1 MNILNLVQG
10 SPEWHAARAT
20 RMTASEAPAMMSAT
34 KKMSRNELLKAKSLG
49 TEKEVS
55 EYVQKFLF
63 DKGHEMEAM
72 ARPLVEE
79 IVGEELFPTT
89 GETEDGEY
97 LASFDGMTML
107 GDILFEHKMWN
118 ESLAEAVRN
127 EKLPAEYYW
136 QLEHQLMVA
145 DEAEKVIFVVS
156 DGTKEN
162 FEYMWYKPVRGRRNK
177 LIKGWEQFKADLA
190 EFEPAPAKEE
200 VVAEKPSELPTLM
213 ISVDGEVKSSNLA
226 TYKDTALAF
235 VKSISTDLQT
245 DQDFANAEEL
255 VKFCKKAEGE
265 LDNAKKQALAQT
277 QSIDE
282 LFNTID
288 ELKEQLRG
296 KRLQLDKLVK
306 SRKDEIRGDIK
317 KVALE
322 KLQKH
327 VDGLNEDLGD
337 FQVPMPDVDFASVMK
352 GKKTVNG
359 LQGAVDD
366 HLAKVKIELNDLHV
380 QVMMNW
386 QMFIKEVDKD
396 LRFLFPD
403 IKDLAL
409 KENDNFSA
417 IVKQRLTE
425 HELAEQKRKQAEA
438 KPDPA
443 PETKPEPEAD
453 KPAESEDAPAPVRN
467 PIADDYTPTDNE
479 IIQAVAYQFNVSQG
493 KATLWIAGMKMHQE
507 GVSEVSSLANFLI
520 DKIADATNKRD
531 LEDVGK
537 EVCTA
542 KDRGYLSEADYEAL
556 QTSYRAQKS
565 ATRNA
570 A

>member
-1 MNILNLVQG
+1 MKILNLVQG
-10 SPEWHAARAT
+10 SPEWDAARAT

-63 DKGHEMEAM
+63 DKGHEMEAA
-72 ARPLVEE
+72 ARPIVEE
-79 IVGEELFPTT
+79 IIGEELYPTT
-89 GETEDGEY
+89 GETEDGVY
-97 LASFDGMTML
+97 LASFDGMTMM
-107 GDILFEHKMWN
+107 GDVLFEHKMWN

-162 FEYMWYKPVRGRRNK
+162 FEYMWYTPIRGRRNK

-200 VVAEKPSELPTLM
+200 VVAEKPNQLPTLM

-226 TYKDTALAF
+226 TYKETALAF

-255 VKFCKKAEGE
+255 VKFCKKAEDE
-265 LDNAKKQALAQT
+265 LETAKKHALAQT
-277 QSIDE
+277 HSIDE

-296 KRLQLDKLVK
+296 KRLKLDKLVK
-306 SRKDEIRGDIK
+306 SRKDEIR
-317 KVALE
+317 AELRANACE
-322 KLQKH
+322 KLQIY
-327 VDGLNEDLGD
+327 VDGLNEKLEENLI
-337 FQVPMPDVDFASVMK
+337 PDVTPDFGSAMK
-352 GKKTVNG
+352 GKKTVDS
-359 LQGAVDD
+359 LQNAVDD
-366 HLAKVKIELNDLHV
+366 ELAKAKIAAKDWFHTLRENKFIYSELASDDVK
-380 QVMMNW
+380 
-386 QMFIKEVDKD
+386 
-396 LRFLFPD
+396 FLFPD
-403 IKDLAL
+403 FHQLLLKDSESFRAMVKSRLAEH
-409 KENDNFSA
+409 KEA
-417 IVKQRLTE
+417 EEAKQKEKQKSEQRE
-425 HELAEQKRKQAEA
+425 HEEA
-438 KPDPA
+438 
-443 PETKPEPEAD
+443 
-453 KPAESEDAPAPVRN
+453 PAEERPNPVTSSN
-467 PIADDYTPTDNE
+467 PIRGDHTPTDNE

-493 KATLWIAGMKMHQE
+493 KATLWIAGMKMHQ
-507 GVSEVSSLANFLI
+507 SSDSAISSLANFLI
-520 DKIADATNKRD
+520 DKIADSTNKRD
-531 LEDVGK
+531 LEDAGK
-537 EVCTA
+537 EICMA
-542 KDRGYLSEADYEAL
+542 KDRNYLSEADYEAL

-565 ATRNA
+565 TTRNA

>member
-1 MNILNLVQG
+1 MKILNLIQG
-10 SPEWHAARAT
+10 SDEWHAARAT

-79 IVGEELFPTT
+79 IIGEELYPTT
-89 GETEDGEY
+89 GETEDSEY
-97 LASFDGMTML
+97 LASLDGMTMM

-118 ESLAEAVRN
+118 ETLAEAVRN

-162 FEYMWYKPVRGRRNK
+162 FEYMWYTPVRGRRNK

-190 EFEPAPAKEE
+190 EYKPEPAKEE
-200 VVAEKPSELPTLM
+200 VVAEKPDQLPTLM

-226 TYKDTALAF
+226 IYKDTALSF
-235 VKSISTDLQT
+235 IENINTDLQT

-255 VKFCKKAEGE
+255 VKFCKKAEGD
-265 LDNAKKQALAQT
+265 LDTAKKHALAQT

-296 KRLQLDKLVK
+296 KRLKLDKLVK
-306 SRKDEIRGDIK
+306 SRKDEIRSDLK
-317 KVALE
+317 TKACENLNAY
-322 KLQKH
+322 
-327 VDGLNEDLGD
+327 VDGLNEKLGESLI
-337 FQVPMPDVDFASVMK
+337 PDVTPEFGNAMK
-352 GKKTVNG
+352 GKKTVDS
-359 LQGAVDD
+359 LQNAVDD
-366 HLAKVKIELNDLHV
+366 ELAKAKIVAKDWFYTLRENKFIYSELASDDVN
-380 QVMMNW
+380 
-386 QMFIKEVDKD
+386 
-396 LRFLFPD
+396 FLFPD
-403 IKDLAL
+403 LHQLLLKDSESFRAMVKSRLAEHKEAEEAEEAKL
-409 KENDNFSA
+409 KE
-417 IVKQRLTE
+417 
-425 HELAEQKRKQAEA
+425 
-438 KPDPA
+438 
-443 PETKPEPEAD
+443 KPEPEQRKQEEA
-453 KPAESEDAPAPVRN
+453 PAEERPNPVTTSS
-467 PIADDYTPTDNE
+467 PIRDDHTPTDNE

-493 KATLWIAGMKMHQE
+493 KATLWISGMKMHQE
-507 GVSEVSSLANFLI
+507 SGTVVSSLANFLI

-565 ATRNA
+565 TTRSA

>member
-63 DKGHEMEAM
+63 DKGHEMEAS

-79 IVGEELFPTT
+79 IIGEELFPTT
-89 GETEDGEY
+89 AETEDGVY
-97 LASFDGMTML
+97 LASFEGMTML
-107 GDILFEHKMWN
+107 GDVLFEHKMWN
-118 ESLAEAVRN
+118 ESLAEAVRK
-127 EKLPAEYYW
+127 EKLPPEYYW

-145 DEAEKVIFVVS
+145 DEAEQVIFVVS

-162 FEYMWYKPVRGRRNK
+162 FEYMWYKPIRGRRNK

-190 EFEPAPAKEE
+190 DFKPAPAKEE

-213 ISVDGEVKSSNLA
+213 INVDGEVKSSNLA

-265 LDNAKKQALAQT
+265 LDNAKKHALAQT
-277 QSIDE
+277 QSIDA

-288 ELKEQLRG
+288 DLKEQLRG

-317 KVALE
+317 KTALDN
-322 KLQKH
+322 LQKH
-327 VDGLNEDLGD
+327 VDGLNDGLGE
-337 FQVPMPDVDFASVMK
+337 FKVPMPEVDFASVMK
-352 GKKTVNG
+352 GKKTVDS

-366 HLAKVKIELNDLHV
+366 QLAKVKIELNDVHV
-380 QVMMNW
+380 RVMTNW
-386 QMFIKEVDKD
+386 QTFLKEVDED
-396 LRFLFPD
+396 LKFLFPD
-403 IKDLAL
+403 LNDLAL
-409 KENDNFSA
+409 KESDRFAA

-425 HELAEQKRKQAEA
+425 HELAEQKRKQAES
-438 KPDPA
+438 
-443 PETKPEPEAD
+443 KPEQEQQSQAETSEVDDTEAT
-453 KPAESEDAPAPVRN
+453 PAPVQN
-467 PIADDYTPTDNE
+467 PISNGNTPTDNE
-479 IIQAVAYQFNVSQG
+479 IIQALAHQINVSQG
-493 KATLWIAGMKMHQE
+493 KAALWIAGMKMHQE
-507 GVSEVSSLANFLI
+507 SDSEVSTLANFLI
-520 DKIADATNKRD
+520 DCISDSTNQRD
-531 LEDVGK
+531 LESVGK
-537 EVCTA
+537 EVSKA
-542 KDRGYLSEADYEAL
+542 KERGYLSEADYEAL

-565 ATRNA
+565 VTRNVA
-570 A
+570 

>member
-1 MNILNLVQG
+1 
-10 SPEWHAARAT
+10 
-20 RMTASEAPAMMSAT
+20 MTASEAPAMMSAT

-63 DKGHEMEAM
+63 DKGHEMEAS

-118 ESLAEAVRN
+118 EALAEAVRKG
-127 EKLPAEYYW
+127 KLPAEYYW

-156 DGTKEN
+156 DGTKDN
-162 FEYMWYKPVRGRRNK
+162 FEYMWYTPVRGRRNK

-235 VKSISTDLQT
+235 VKSINTDLQT

-255 VKFCKKAEGE
+255 VKFCRKAEGE
-265 LDNAKKQALAQT
+265 LDTAKKHALAQT
-277 QSIDE
+277 QSIDT
-282 LFNTID
+282 LFNAID

-327 VDGLNEDLGD
+327 VDGLNEGLGD

-352 GKKTVNG
+352 GKKTVDG

-366 HLAKVKIELNDLHV
+366 HLAQVKIELNDLHV

-386 QMFIKEVDKD
+386 QAYLKEVDSD
-396 LRFLFPD
+396 LKFLFPD

-409 KENDNFSA
+409 KDNDSFSA

-425 HELAEQKRKQAEA
+425 HELAEQKRKQAE
-438 KPDPA
+438 
-443 PETKPEPEAD
+443 TKPEPA
-453 KPAESEDAPAPVRN
+453 PESEAKPDTLVEAEASPANESN

-493 KATLWIAGMKMHQE
+493 KATLWISGMKMHQE
-507 GVSEVSSLANFLI
+507 SATVVSSLANFLI

-565 ATRNA
+565 ATRSA

>member
-10 SPEWHAARAT
+10 SDEWHAARAT

-63 DKGHEMEAM
+63 DKGHEMEAS

-97 LASFDGMTML
+97 LASFDGMTMM

-118 ESLAEAVRN
+118 ETLAGAVRN

-156 DGTKEN
+156 DGTNEN
-162 FEYMWYKPVRGRRNK
+162 FEFMWYTPVRGRRNK
-177 LIKGWEQFKADLA
+177 LIKGWEQFKDDLA
-190 EFEPAPAKEE
+190 EYKPEPSKEE
-200 VVAEKPSELPTLM
+200 VVAEKPNDLPVLM
-213 ISVDGEVKSSNLA
+213 ISVDGEVKSSNLV
-226 TYKDTALAF
+226 TYKDTALSF
-235 VKSISTDLQT
+235 IENINTDLQT

-265 LDNAKKQALAQT
+265 LDTAKKHALAQT

-296 KRLQLDKLVK
+296 KRLKLDKLVK
-306 SRKDEIRGDIK
+306 SRKDEIRSDLK
-317 KVALE
+317 AKACENLNAY
-322 KLQKH
+322 
-327 VDGLNEDLGD
+327 VDGLNEKLGENLI
-337 FQVPMPDVDFASVMK
+337 PDVTPEFGNAMK
-352 GKKTVNG
+352 GKKTVDS
-359 LQGAVDD
+359 LQNAVDD
-366 HLAKVKIELNDLHV
+366 ELAKAKIVAKDWFHTLRENKFIYSELASDDVK
-380 QVMMNW
+380 
-386 QMFIKEVDKD
+386 
-396 LRFLFPD
+396 FLFPD
-403 IKDLAL
+403 LHQLLLKDSESFRAM
-409 KENDNFSA
+409 
-417 IVKQRLTE
+417 VKSR
-425 HELAEQKRKQAEA
+425 LAEHKEAEEA
-438 KPDPA
+438 KQK
-443 PETKPEPEAD
+443 EKPEPEQRKQEEA
-453 KPAESEDAPAPVRN
+453 PAEERPNPVTTTN
-467 PIADDYTPTDNE
+467 PIRDDHTPTDNE

-507 GVSEVSSLANFLI
+507 SGTVVSSLANFLI

-542 KDRGYLSEADYEAL
+542 QDRGYLSAADYEAL

-565 ATRNA
+565 ATRSA

>member
-1 MNILNLVQG
+1 MKILNLIQG
-10 SPEWHAARAT
+10 SDEWHAARAT

-63 DKGHEMEAM
+63 DKGHEMEAS

-97 LASFDGMTML
+97 LASFDGMTMM

-118 ESLAEAVRN
+118 ETLAEAVRN

-162 FEYMWYKPVRGRRNK
+162 FEYMWYTPVRGRRNK
-177 LIKGWEQFKADLA
+177 LIKGWEQFKDDLA
-190 EFEPAPAKEE
+190 EYKPEPAKEE
-200 VVAEKPSELPTLM
+200 VVAEKPSDLPVLM
-213 ISVDGEVKSSNLA
+213 INVDGEVKSSNLA
-226 TYKDTALAF
+226 TYKDTALSF
-235 VKSISTDLQT
+235 IENINTDLQT

-265 LDNAKKQALAQT
+265 LDTAKKHALAQT

-296 KRLQLDKLVK
+296 KRLKLDKLVK
-306 SRKDEIRGDIK
+306 SRKDEIRSDMK
-317 KVALE
+317 DKACENLNAY
-322 KLQKH
+322 
-327 VDGLNEDLGD
+327 VDGLNEKLGESLI
-337 FQVPMPDVDFASVMK
+337 PDVTPDFGSAMK
-352 GKKTVNG
+352 GKKTVDS
-359 LQGAVDD
+359 LQNAVDD
-366 HLAKVKIELNDLHV
+366 ELAKAKIVAKDWFHTLRENKFIYSELANDEVK
-380 QVMMNW
+380 
-386 QMFIKEVDKD
+386 
-396 LRFLFPD
+396 FLFPD
-403 IKDLAL
+403 LHQLLLKDSESFRAM
-409 KENDNFSA
+409 
-417 IVKQRLTE
+417 VKSR
-425 HELAEQKRKQAEA
+425 LAEHKEAEEAKQKEKPETEQRKQEEA
-438 KPDPA
+438 
-443 PETKPEPEAD
+443 
-453 KPAESEDAPAPVRN
+453 PAEERPNPVTTSNLIR
-467 PIADDYTPTDNE
+467 DDQTPTDNE

-493 KATLWIAGMKMHQE
+493 KATLWIAGMKMHQKS
-507 GVSEVSSLANFLI
+507 GTVVSSLANFLI

-565 ATRNA
+565 ATRSA